1 MKRIKTLLF
10 LSAFTFLIA
19 AESKQVSYKISG
31 MTCQGC
37 VNKVNKVL
45 DNTVGIEKYE
55 VNLKKGEAVVF
66 YDPEVTVEENIKKAI
81 GSTPFACQRMIIE
94 EKVEKKSFLAKIKSL
109 FK

>member
-1 MKRIKTLLF
+1 MKKILILLSITGLMI
-10 LSAFTFLIA
+10 LSA
-19 AESKQVSYKISG
+19 AETKQVSYKING

-66 YDPEVTVEENIKKAI
+66 YDPEVTVEENIQIAI
-81 GSTPFACQRMIIE
+81 GSTPFACQRMTVK